1 MACEK
6 NITSGFE
13 LDCTSIPTKGI
24 VQSVTIMNTSDI
36 DKGATVFKQTEW
48 RPLARRLPVG
58 ATNPDTVMQGL
69 PLESFLPLHRGGQGK
84 VLQLLQLPSVRLA

>member
-36 DKGATVFKQTEW
+36 DK
-48 RPLARRLPVG
+48 
-58 ATNPDTVMQGL
+58 
-69 PLESFLPLHRGGQGK
+69 S
-84 VLQLLQLPSVRLA
+84 